1 MSCAVK
7 KQHPLEAYTLSR
19 QTALVT
25 ASGTGIGAA
34 VAEALA
40 EAGATVVAHRAQLCK
55 DYAQNAERIMSL
67 NADLSQEQEVKAMF
81 DYIRE
86 RYETL
91 DILVNIVAMQQPRA
105 LSEMGLKDWQTMIG
119 ANLTAA
125 FLCARYASEEFIRRG
140 VVPERSAASG
150 KIISIACVYDTLPSI
165 GPATHLT
172 AQGGMQILT
181 TALAQELAPYKVR
194 VNAIVPGVI
203 KTSCEGRIDPQQEA
217 RLLER
222 IPYGRLGEPQDIAR
236 TVLWLASD
244 ASDYVTGE
252 TVYVN
257 GGIRLQ
263 SGTAEC
269 GSGIT
274 RV

>member
-7 KQHPLEAYTLSR
+7 KQQSIEAYALSG

-25 ASGTGIGAA
+25 AAGTGIGAA

-40 EAGATVVAHRAQLCK
+40 EAGVSVVAHGAQLHK
-55 DYAQNAERIMSL
+55 DHPLGQNRMTLS
-67 NADLSQEQEVKAMF
+67 ADLTQEQEVEEMV
-81 DYIRE
+81 DQIRE
-86 RYETL
+86 RYGTL

-105 LSEMGLKDWQTMIG
+105 LSEMALKDWQTVIG

-125 FLCARYASEEFIRRG
+125 FLCARYAAEEFLRRG

-165 GPATHLT
+165 GRASYLT
-172 AQGGMQILT
+172 AQGGMRMLT
-181 TALAQELAPYKVR
+181 TALAQELAAYKVR
-194 VNAIVPGVI
+194 VNAIVPGLI
-203 KTSCEGRIDPQQEA
+203 KTSCERWIDPQQEA

-222 IPYGRLGEPQDIAR
+222 IPYGRLGEPHDIAR
-236 TVLWLASD
+236 AVLWLASD

-252 TVYVN
+252 TIYVN

-263 SGTAEC
+263 SGAAD
-269 GSGIT
+269 
-274 RV
+274 